1 MENQIGKYKF
11 ILGLFRILLV
21 IELCLLAIWIF
32 FSVFFFNY
40 NRHLRF
46 FYDSATI
53 LPVLF
58 WFLPSTL
65 RWIMIIKKNLKLEN
79 YVYLEKTFK
88 WEVINFLVFPM
99 IAGIVMVLGEKTS
112 LFEKNAVM
120 NIIGSSLLVFSL
132 LGYLML
138 LIIRGMKVLL
148 LHKSIRMR
156 ILGIILSS
164 IFLISIFVLFSIN

>member
-1 MENQIGKYKF
+1 MENQISKYKF

-21 IELCLLAIWIF
+21 IELCLLAFWIF

-46 FYDSATI
+46 FYDSAAI

-88 WEVINFLVFPM
+88 WEVINFLVFPI

-138 LIIRGMKVLL
+138 LIVKGIKSLL
-148 LHKSIRMR
+148 LHKNIRIR

-164 IFLISIFVLFSIN
+164 IFLVAFFVLFSIH